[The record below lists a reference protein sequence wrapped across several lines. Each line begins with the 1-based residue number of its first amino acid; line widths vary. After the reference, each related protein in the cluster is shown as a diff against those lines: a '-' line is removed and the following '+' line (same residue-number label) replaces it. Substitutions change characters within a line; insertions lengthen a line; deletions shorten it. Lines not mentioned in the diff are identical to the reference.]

1 MLHTIQIRSLIG
13 DDLRTRSFFRRDIEK
28 ASCLYNGDVELDFN
42 NVNFMSRSVADELC
56 NILED
61 HSLIKVSGM
70 SGDVKKMYDI
80 VVRGRKNPRHY
91 DNVKTEAVEL
101 STIKDMEEFF
111 SEF

>member
-1 MLHTIQIRSLIG
+1 
-13 DDLRTRSFFRRDIEK
+13 
-28 ASCLYNGDVELDFN
+28 
-42 NVNFMSRSVADELC
+42 
-56 NILED
+56 
-61 HSLIKVSGM
+61 M

-80 VVRGRKNPRHY
+80 VVRGRQNPRHY